1 MSRLSLLLALLALL
15 VCAPLAQARSGGPP
29 SAPGR
34 CATAGDVEEP
44 CTRPFRSAERA
55 FLPFE
60 EGEPEDE
67 EWEEEEAAEEGC
79 EAGEEF
85 EGEEGELE
93 VCGADGETGPLPP
106 EACLLRTAR
115 ARLLVFDARERVRLV
130 IRYTSFLPASVIVR
144 YRLNGGRELGEA
156 RAHFSTRGLFRLS
169 ERLRRAEMA
178 RVRAARRFTVAL
190 EVPAAPRFCRR
201 FGTRRLSIRRT
212 ARGQVVWFQADS
224 VFGAVR

>member
-1 MSRLSLLLALLALL
+1 MPRLTLPLALLALL
-15 VCAPLAQARSGGPP
+15 VCAPLAQALSGGLP
-29 SAPGR
+29 SAPAR
-34 CATAGDVEEP
+34 CATRADAEEA
-44 CTRPFRSAERA
+44 CTSPFGSAERA
-55 FLPFE
+55 FFPFE
-60 EGEPEDE
+60 EGESEDE
-67 EWEEEEAAEEGC
+67 EWEEEEC

-93 VCGADGETGPLPP
+93 VCGADGETGSLPP
-106 EACLLRTAR
+106 EECLLRTAR
-115 ARLLVFDARERVRLV
+115 ARLLVYDARERVRLV
-130 IRYTSFLPASVIVR
+130 VRYTSFVPASVIVR
-144 YRLNGGRELGEA
+144 YRLNGRRELGEA